1 MTVSTIKWLFL
12 DQKRPNVAGISQ
24 FWKRLSFLTHVYCD
38 SEFRTVEALTY
49 HNSKVAQM
57 VKNNGPKCIWSS
69 GTLVD
74 QLETFWT
81 ISDKTWI
88 LALKTQSAFWLSQ
101 WITVRFTILGHFGP
115 FGPPRNTDEPAIFG
129 LFWSKKSS
137 LGLSSLQMTN
147 NDQNQGDVRR
157 RIIQMVI
164 CNNPC
169 CSAPLILVVVGTVLF
184 ANYQQWPK

>member
-1 MTVSTIKWLFL
+1 MFVLNVYFCCELRFVATYA
-12 DQKRPNVAGISQ
+12 PNSDFYSEIQELTQILLRISEEKIGG
-24 FWKRLSFLTHVYCD
+24 WGLCT
-38 SEFRTVEALTY
+38 
-49 HNSKVAQM
+49 
-57 VKNNGPKCIWSS
+57 
-69 GTLVD
+69 
-74 QLETFWT
+74 
-81 ISDKTWI
+81 
-88 LALKTQSAFWLSQ
+88 
-101 WITVRFTILGHFGP
+101 GP

-147 NDQNQGDVRR
+147 NDQNQRDVRR

-184 ANYQQWPK
+184 ANYQQ

>member
-1 MTVSTIKWLFL
+1 MVQHGATWCNLVQDGARWCKMVQNGAKWCTL
-12 DQKRPNVAGISQ
+12 
-24 FWKRLSFLTHVYCD
+24 
-38 SEFRTVEALTY
+38 
-49 HNSKVAQM
+49 
-57 VKNNGPKCIWSS
+57 
-69 GTLVD
+69 GTLVV

-115 FGPPRNTDEPAIFG
+115 FGPPRNTDEPALFG

-147 NDQNQGDVRR
+147 NDQNQRDVRR

-169 CSAPLILVVVGTVLF
+169 CSVPLILVVVGTVLF

>member
-1 MTVSTIKWLFL
+1 MW
-12 DQKRPNVAGISQ
+12 Q
-24 FWKRLSFLTHVYCD
+24 
-38 SEFRTVEALTY
+38 EY

-57 VKNNGPKCIWSS
+57 VNNNGPKCIWSS

-74 QLETFWT
+74 RLETFWT

>member
-1 MTVSTIKWLFL
+1 MVLFPVDHTSDVMIFFLFILESTVYDCLNHKMH
-12 DQKRPNVAGISQ
+12 DC
-24 FWKRLSFLTHVYCD
+24 FWTKKGQMWQ
-38 SEFRTVEALTY
+38 EY

-115 FGPPRNTDEPAIFG
+115 FGPPSNTDEPAIFG